1 MSLFSTFDNQT
12 LLACQLF
19 LAAAF
24 SIAFLAIRQN
34 HPDLKG
40 IGSIAYGFLF
50 GIPGIVLI
58 LSQGSVNPLISVVFA
73 NLLLCVTL
81 MCFSH
86 GVLTLLDSKRSRLPL
101 WISSAAT
108 IALLFYF
115 TEINDA
121 IVARLIVISF
131 NIAFIRFLMAIEVLR
146 QSAARPILRLFG
158 YSKFFFAS
166 VTLSLGLFALIHGVP
181 ADILQHH
188 HVQTFALI
196 FTILTSCITGLF
208 TLFVCHEQAL
218 TRIRAESQ
226 LDPLTGVFNRR
237 GIELKL
243 DIELKR
249 LERGSQPLSIAL
261 IDIDHFKTIN
271 DTAGHAAGDTAIR
284 NVVSAVAAKLRAY
297 DLLGRF
303 GGDEFLLILPQTSHF
318 GAQVV
323 ADRIGE
329 AVRKFSATPS
339 APPLTVSIGLTEAIP
354 GDYCTSLLARA
365 DKALYQAKHA
375 GRNCARTVLFDT
387 NFTTTGGSPLP
398 AEVSIPSVEANLI
411 QS

>member
-1 MSLFSTFDNQT
+1 MSWFSTFDNQT

-24 SIAFLAIRQN
+24 SIAFFAIRQS

-50 GIPGIVLI
+50 GIPGVMLI
-58 LSQGSVNPLISVVFA
+58 LAQGSVTPLISVVFA
-73 NLLLCVTL
+73 NLLICFTIL
-81 MCFSH
+81 CFSH
-86 GVLTLLDSKRSRLPL
+86 GILTLLGSKRSQVPF
-101 WISSAAT
+101 WISSAAS

-115 TEINDA
+115 TEIHNS
-121 IVARLIVISF
+121 IVPRLIVISF
-131 NIAFIRFLMAIEVLR
+131 NIAFIRVLMGVEVLR
-146 QSAARPILRLFG
+146 LSNARPVLRLFG
-158 YSKFFFAS
+158 YSKFFLAA
-166 VTLSLGLFALIHGVP
+166 VTLAWGLFALFHGVP
-181 ADILQHH
+181 ADVLEHH
-188 HVQTFALI
+188 HVQTFTLVS
-196 FTILTSCITGLF
+196 TILASCVTGLF
-208 TLFVCHEQAL
+208 TLFICHEQAL
-218 TRIRAESQ
+218 TRIRTESQ
-226 LDPLTGVFNRR
+226 LDTLSGVFNRR

-271 DTAGHAAGDTAIR
+271 DTHGHAAGDNAIR

-297 DLLGRF
+297 DILGRF

-329 AVRKFSATPS
+329 AVRKFSPTPS
-339 APPLTVSIGLTEAIP
+339 APSLTVSIGLTEAVP
-354 GDYCTSLLARA
+354 GDYSTSLLARA

-375 GRNCARTVLFDT
+375 GRNCARTVLFDD
-387 NFTTTGGSPLP
+387 NFTTATGTPQPAEAPLP
-398 AEVSIPSVEANLI
+398 HAATNHI